1 MNIDGQ
7 PFRTIFP
14 DPDGVS
20 VQVIDQTRLPFAFEL
35 KRLATLDDAAV
46 AIRTMIVRGAPL
58 IGVTAAYGLALAMRA
73 DASAEGIDQAVAVL
87 PVWCLTRPVAA
98 PMP

>member
-1 MNIDGQ
+1 MHIDGT
-7 PFRTIFP
+7 PYRTIFP

-35 KRLATLDDAAV
+35 KRLATLDDAAL

-58 IGVTAAYGLALAMRA
+58 IGARQPVQPIFTMIVFLWVKCSSI
-73 DASAEGIDQAVAVL
+73 ASSEASL
-87 PVWCLTRPVAA
+87 PRPLDFT
-98 PMP
+98 PP